1 MHRLRLTPTGL
12 FRVIYLILLIIMSLA
27 VSAALAAD
35 KQVTLTAEWSYDA
48 DETLIAGYKIKDA
61 DGVVVAD
68 VATPTARTASW
79 AATTDGKA
87 CQPYYMVAYA
97 EDGEESRPSNV
108 AQFCPVRKPLKAV
121 GTFEIELKP

>member
-12 FRVIYLILLIIMSLA
+12 FWVILLVITPLS

-35 KQVTLTAEWSYDA
+35 KQVTLHAEWSYDA
-48 DETLIAGYKIKDA
+48 DETLITGYKIKDA

-68 VATPTARTASW
+68 VAIPTARTASW
-79 AATTDGKA
+79 AATTDGKT

-97 EDGEESRPSNV
+97 EDGEESGPSNV
-108 AQFCPVRKPLKAV
+108 AQFCPVRTPLKAV